1 MPLET
6 TRFDVLDY
14 LKTPE
19 ERLAYVEAAFED
31 GESMIITHTLSSV
44 ARSIGMNAVAKEA
57 GMTTA
62 ALYKALSES
71 DPPLSTLMA
80 VIKALGLQ
88 LYVLQDERGAEAAD
102 LPPCG
107 GDVRQDREGRC
118 PAELLIWTYLAR
130 STRYPASTPPGG

>member
-88 LYVLQDERGAEAAD
+88 LYVKPIDQ
-102 LPPCG
+102 
-107 GDVRQDREGRC
+107 Q
-118 PAELLIWTYLAR
+118 
-130 STRYPASTPPGG
+130 